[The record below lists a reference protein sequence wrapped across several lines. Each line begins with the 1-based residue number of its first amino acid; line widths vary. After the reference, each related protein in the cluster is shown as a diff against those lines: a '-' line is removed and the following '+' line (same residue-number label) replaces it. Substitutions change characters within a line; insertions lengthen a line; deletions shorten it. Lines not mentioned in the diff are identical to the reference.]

1 MSTELKVLGLVVG
14 LVFTA
19 CAEDEDPDFGGAGGT
34 TGGANGGSGAGGAD
48 SGLTGGAPSGGAPSG
63 GGVPS
68 GGAPSGG
75 EVPAG
80 GAPSPNDAAVVG
92 GVPAPQDAGPP
103 VGGAND
109 GGPPP
114 FGGAEAGTGPSD
126 AAGGMVSV
134 DARDLQPVPFGGPCA
149 ADEECAEGF
158 ICRRVGM
165 GGDVCTQECE
175 ADETCPE
182 GSQGR
187 KCNNMGLCRP

>member
-1 MSTELKVLGLVVG
+1 MSNELKVLGLAVG

-19 CAEDEDPDFGGAGGT
+19 CAEDDDPDFGGAGGT
-34 TGGANGGSGAGGAD
+34 TGGATGGTGVGGAD
-48 SGLTGGAPSGGAPSG
+48 AGPTGGAPSGGAPSG
-63 GGVPS
+63 G
-68 GGAPSGG
+68 APAGG
-75 EVPAG
+75 ETPTG

-114 FGGAEAGTGPSD
+114 VGGSADAGPGPGD
-126 AAGGMVSV
+126 AAGGVVSV
-134 DARDLQPVPFGGPCA
+134 DAEAPVSVPFGGPCA
-149 ADEECAEGF
+149 ADDECAEGF

-165 GGDVCTQECE
+165 GGDVCTQACE

-182 GSQGR
+182 GSQGQ